1 MDAPWAPARSR
12 SRQTSFEHRVDAA
25 AVVLGLGDTEANQA
39 DVLGERVRVLTGA
52 GLPREQQSHRQV
64 ERIVISEEINR
75 SLSKKG
81 LEEGGGIEGGPSEEM
96 TGEIK
101 P

>member
-12 SRQTSFEHRVDAA
+12 SRQTSFEHRVAAA

-81 LEEGGGIEGGPSEEM
+81 LEGGGGIEGGPSEEM

>member
-52 GLPREQQSHRQV
+52 GLPRE
-64 ERIVISEEINR
+64 RIVISEEINR

-81 LEEGGGIEGGPSEEM
+81 LEGGGGIEGGPSEEM

>member
-1 MDAPWAPARSR
+1 MPWAPARSR

-81 LEEGGGIEGGPSEEM
+81 LEGGGGLREDLLR
-96 TGEIK
+96 K
-101 P
+101 

>member
-1 MDAPWAPARSR
+1 MSLVRGFAFSQGRGCQGSSR
-12 SRQTSFEHRVDAA
+12 AT
-25 AVVLGLGDTEANQA
+25 
-39 DVLGERVRVLTGA
+39 
-52 GLPREQQSHRQV
+52 RQV

>member
-39 DVLGERVRVLTGA
+39 AVLGERVRVLTGA

-81 LEEGGGIEGGPSEEM
+81 LEGGGD
-96 TGEIK
+96 
-101 P
+101 

>member
-39 DVLGERVRVLTGA
+39 AVLGERVRVLTGA

-81 LEEGGGIEGGPSEEM
+81 LEEGGGLREDLLR
-96 TGEIK
+96 K
-101 P
+101 

>member
-81 LEEGGGIEGGPSEEM
+81 LEGGGGLREDLLR
-96 TGEIK
+96 K
-101 P
+101 

>member
-52 GLPREQQSHRQV
+52 GLPRE
-64 ERIVISEEINR
+64 RIVISEEINR

-81 LEEGGGIEGGPSEEM
+81 LEEGEGIEGGPSEEM

>member
-12 SRQTSFEHRVDAA
+12 SRQTSFEHRADAA

-52 GLPREQQSHRQV
+52 GLPRE
-64 ERIVISEEINR
+64 RIVISEEINR

-81 LEEGGGIEGGPSEEM
+81 LEGGGIEGGPSEEM

>member
-52 GLPREQQSHRQV
+52 GLPRE
-64 ERIVISEEINR
+64 RIVISEEINR

-81 LEEGGGIEGGPSEEM
+81 LEEGGGD
-96 TGEIK
+96 
-101 P
+101 

>member
-1 MDAPWAPARSR
+1 MPWAPARSR

-39 DVLGERVRVLTGA
+39 DVLGERVRVLTGV
-52 GLPREQQSHRQV
+52 GLPR

-81 LEEGGGIEGGPSEEM
+81 LEEAGGLREDLLR
-96 TGEIK
+96 K
-101 P
+101 

>member
-52 GLPREQQSHRQV
+52 GLPRE
-64 ERIVISEEINR
+64 RIVISEEINR

-81 LEEGGGIEGGPSEEM
+81 LEGGGGLREDLLR
-96 TGEIK
+96 K
-101 P
+101 

>member
-81 LEEGGGIEGGPSEEM
+81 LEGGGD
-96 TGEIK
+96 
-101 P
+101 

>member
-81 LEEGGGIEGGPSEEM
+81 LEGGGWIEGGPSEEM

>member
-1 MDAPWAPARSR
+1 MSLVRGFAFSQGQGCQGSSR
-12 SRQTSFEHRVDAA
+12 AT
-25 AVVLGLGDTEANQA
+25 
-39 DVLGERVRVLTGA
+39 
-52 GLPREQQSHRQV
+52 RQV

-81 LEEGGGIEGGPSEEM
+81 LEGGGIEGGPSEEM